1 MLAMRGPLGTFNI
14 GTGVETSLNQLL
26 VAFEHVVGHPVA
38 RQYEPARSGEVQRI
52 ALDAEKARH
61 ELGWKPS
68 VSLEDGLAQTLEWV
82 RQTV

>member
-1 MLAMRGPLGTFNI
+1 
-14 GTGVETSLNQLL
+14 
-26 VAFEHVVGHPVA
+26 
-38 RQYEPARSGEVQRI
+38 VQRI